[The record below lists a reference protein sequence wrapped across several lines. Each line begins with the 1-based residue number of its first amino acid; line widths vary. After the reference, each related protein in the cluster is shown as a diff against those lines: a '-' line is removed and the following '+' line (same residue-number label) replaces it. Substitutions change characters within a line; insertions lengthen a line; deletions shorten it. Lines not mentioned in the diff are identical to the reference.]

1 MHVQALALALLLVGT
16 PTTCAPAEQGTAPTA
31 AERIAAFDHQPWNAV
46 LAEHVHGDAF
56 DYGALKKDTA
66 KLDLYL
72 KSLEAV
78 KADEF
83 ATWPR
88 NERYAFWIDAYNA
101 YTVKRVVDGYPVAS
115 IKDLGDE
122 KISVWDREFVPL
134 GALAPDLKKTKLTL
148 NDIENK
154 ILRPVFQDARVHA
167 AINCASEGCPPIRAS
182 AFVGEE
188 LDLQL
193 DAAVKTWLADPK
205 RNRFDAAKNRVE
217 VSQVFEWFRDDFV
230 RDAKSVQAWIATYA
244 PADQAWVRDAKKLQI
259 QYVEY
264 SWKLNEKR

>member
-1 MHVQALALALLLVGT
+1 MQVQALTLALLLACG
-16 PTTCAPAEQGTAPTA
+16 PTTCASPEQGATPA
-31 AERIAAFDHQPWNAV
+31 AADRVAVFDHQMWTAV
-46 LAEHVHGDAF
+46 LAEHVHGDTF
-56 DYGALKKDTA
+56 DYKALKKDTS
-66 KLDLYL
+66 KFDLYL

-83 ATWPR
+83 ASWPK
-88 NERYAFWIDAYNA
+88 NERYAFWINAYNA

-122 KISVWDREFVPL
+122 KVSVWDREFVPL

-167 AINCASEGCPPIRAS
+167 AINCASEGCPPIQAA
-182 AFVGEE
+182 AFVGET

-193 DAAVKTWLADPK
+193 DSAVKTWLADSK
-205 RNRFDAAKNRVE
+205 RNRFDAAKNRIE

-230 RDAKSVQAWIATYA
+230 RDAKSVQAWIANHA
-244 PADQAWVRDAKKLQI
+244 PADQVWIRDAKMLQI
-259 QYVEY
+259 AYVEY